1 MMIGRFMLVVDPGQQ
16 PDYEQDEIL
25 AFLKKRKGILDGV
38 CISGGEPTLADDLE
52 DFLGKIKELG
62 YEIKLDTNG
71 TRPEIVNYKQK

>member
-1 MMIGRFMLVVDPGQQ
+1 MCWVVDPGQQ

-71 TRPEIVNYKQK
+71 TRPEIVKDLAPKGSY